1 MNSYDNVQVIGYI
14 ATNYANREQ
23 AEVESQIG
31 IYSGWSSYTAKN
43 ISVSG
48 IFFDEAPGTNDST
61 NISYMQSIS
70 TTAKGRNLNTV
81 VFNPGT
87 TLEKG
92 AASEYFKAADLVVEF
107 EKPYSEWTSAIPANE
122 LSSSENYKKDA
133 IILHSAPPTADYK
146 AVVQEAQS
154 MGLGA
159 LYLTS
164 SDNYMSIDTVPKLA
178 ASFVQ

>member
-1 MNSYDNVQVIGYI
+1 M
-14 ATNYANREQ
+14 
-23 AEVESQIG
+23 
-31 IYSGWSSYTAKN
+31 AK
-43 ISVSG
+43 S
-48 IFFDEAPGTNDST
+48 
-61 NISYMQSIS
+61 
-70 TTAKGRNLNTV
+70 KNLDRI

-92 AASEYFKAADLVVEF
+92 PASEYFQAADMIVEF
-107 EKPYSEWTSAIPANE
+107 GKPYSEWTSAIPANE

-164 SDNYMSIDTVPKLA
+164 SNNYMSIDTVPKLA
-178 ASFVQ
+178 ASFAQE